1 MGSVTLTRRLS
12 WLALSLLA
20 VTAAEPVLGAG
31 LRVFEKESAAG
42 FESNWW
48 LVDVLFYV
56 AGGFLLLLGLYK
68 WKRGWKKSQ
77 GRSLMVAVAAGSAG
91 VAMIFFIAEPALAKD
106 LGDMARKS
114 ATALESFPLVVQILF
129 YVVGGFLVLM
139 GLYKFKRMQDNPQQ
153 QSFMGAVVTGLVGV
167 AMLFF
172 PSAIT
177 MLGGTLDLSPGGT
190 IQRPKMQ

>member
-1 MGSVTLTRRLS
+1 MGSVTLTHQVS
-12 WLALSLLA
+12 WLALLLLA

-31 LRVFEKESAAG
+31 LRVFEKESAAAL
-42 FESNWW
+42 ESDWRV
-48 LVDVLFYV
+48 LDILFYV
-56 AGGFLLLLGLYK
+56 AGGFLVLIGLYK
-68 WKRGWKKSQ
+68 LKRGREKSQ
-77 GRSLMVAVAAGSAG
+77 HRSLMVALASGSAG
-91 VAMIFFIAEPALAKD
+91 VAVIFFLAEPALAKD

-167 AMLFF
+167 AMIFF